1 MGWKV
6 YLVWTCLWGRWQ
18 DEDGEVQGSKI
29 KRKDKI
35 LVPKFDSL
43 IKHLGFKSS
52 VMKLGVAID
61 TYHVNLVNAY
71 VNNEKLYAFTRCDIV
86 EQLYNPLLITN

>member
-1 MGWKV
+1 
-6 YLVWTCLWGRWQ
+6 
-18 DEDGEVQGSKI
+18 
-29 KRKDKI
+29 
-35 LVPKFDSL
+35 
-43 IKHLGFKSS
+43 
-52 VMKLGVAID
+52 MKLGVAID